1 MEVLVH
7 QQLRAYLRAVGGSDW
22 PHHLTLARLVARTF
36 HVEGNALMQISGQA
50 TYHYCHTLSCLVPLL
65 LLPGPAVLVTCP
77 ATQQYILHGQLPQLL
92 EFLPIDKPVIAAPAW
107 PDANFQ
113 GLLLINQTDWLRGML
128 AATPAIPPAIP
139 TVMDGLE
146 MLETTAQAVLTVK
159 LTPGDW
165 DELTRSFP
173 QARQAIRDVLIKLI
187 YEVFQYPRNPYG
199 CYRLSPLAIER
210 LWQLLTELV
219 AINSL
224 NLPQAWQQWFMM
236 LQRPQHHCLL
246 ADPDPNYGQ
255 ITLHG
260 WPLNVQD
267 QLQAL
272 WSRQPLVFLGQQIEL
287 DPQAP
292 LLRHRLGLS
301 GLASINLAFHPARAQ
316 ETLSLYLPQRFP
328 LPNTP
333 EFAPYLQAHLG
344 GLLWQL
350 QARSHR
356 PESPWLTVIIID
368 DLPLREQI
376 AASLAA
382 SFGSQV
388 RVEAPLRSE
397 RGILICRWQYWV
409 AHSRALPIPQTLL
422 VVTLPI
428 PSREHPPVATR
439 IEFYKQQH
447 RDWFREYLW
456 PECLSRLAQIVAPI
470 RNQNTLLALFDTR
483 IIHRSYGQDVLN
495 LLSPYE
501 PVEISQVNA
510 LEPWLEELK
519 LEAP

>member
-1 MEVLVH
+1 MH

-22 PHHLTLARLVARTF
+22 PHHLTLARLVARTL
-36 HVEGNALMQISGQA
+36 HLHRDALMQISGQA
-50 TYHYCHTLSCLVPLL
+50 TYHYHHTLSYLVPLL

-92 EFLPIDKPVIAAPAW
+92 EFLPIDKPVVTAPTW
-107 PDANFQ
+107 PDKNFQ
-113 GLLLINQTDWLRGML
+113 GLLLITQADWLRGML
-128 AATPAIPPAIP
+128 AATPMIPSALP
-139 TVMDGLE
+139 TVIDGLE

-159 LTPGDW
+159 LTPADW
-165 DELTRSFP
+165 EELTRCFP

-187 YEVFQYPRNPYG
+187 HEVFQYPRNPYG
-199 CYRLSPLAIER
+199 CYRLSRLAIER
-210 LWQLLTELV
+210 LLQLLTGLLATYSV
-219 AINSL
+219 

-236 LQRPQHHCLL
+236 LKTPQYHCLL
-246 ADPDPNYGQ
+246 ANPDADYGQ
-255 ITLHG
+255 ITLQG
-260 WPLNVQD
+260 FPLKIQD

-272 WSRQPLVFLGQQIEL
+272 WPRQPLVFLGQQIEL

-292 LLRHRLGLS
+292 LWRQRLGLT
-301 GLASINLAFHPARAQ
+301 GLEAINLAFHPARAQ

-333 EFAPYLQAHLG
+333 EFAPYLQAQLG
-344 GLLWQL
+344 GLLWQF
-350 QARSHR
+350 QARSSR
-356 PESPWLTVIIID
+356 PENPWFAVVIVD

-376 AASLAA
+376 AANLAA

-409 AHSRALPIPQTLL
+409 AQSRSFPIPQALL

-428 PSREHPPVATR
+428 PSRENPPVAAR

-456 PECLSRLAQIVAPI
+456 PECLSRLAQLIAPI
-470 RNQNTLLALFDTR
+470 RNQKTLLALFDTR